1 MGLFDTIIFNKSVIQ
16 GIAPEVDK
24 YLRLLRQEEVT
35 FQTKDFDCA
44 LKNFFIE
51 EGRLFAEHI
60 EAQWV
65 EENGP
70 FGGFME
76 PISKEKK
83 PCNKTCTIQAYDALN
98 SEEVDIWIEIQFVF
112 IDGFLQKASLVGYE
126 ETDAAIRIEREK
138 QFQKK
143 LAESIAFGKT
153 FRGKVQGAFGQ
164 FLRKFARKIINFGN
178 LIQRISFKF

>member
-1 MGLFDTIIFNKSVIQ
+1 MGLFDNIIFNKSVIQ

-24 YLRLLRQEEVT
+24 YLRLLRQEEVS
-35 FQTKDFDCA
+35 FQTKDFDCG

-51 EGRLFAEHI
+51 EGRLFEEHI

-83 PCNKTCTIQAYDALN
+83 PCNKTCTIQAYDMLD

-112 IDGFLQKASLVGYE
+112 IDGFLQKTSLVEYE
-126 ETDAAIRIEREK
+126 EMNAVIRIEREK
-138 QFQKK
+138 LFQKQ
-143 LAESIAFGKT
+143 LAESIEFGKT
-153 FRGKVQGAFGQ
+153 FRGKVQRVFGQ
-164 FLRKFARKIINFGN
+164 FLGKLSRKIINFGN

>member
-1 MGLFDTIIFNKSVIQ
+1 MGLFDNIIFNKSVIQ

-24 YLRLLRQEEVT
+24 YLRLLRQEEVG
-35 FQTKDFDCA
+35 FQTKDLDCA

-51 EGRLFAEHI
+51 EGRLFEEHI

-83 PCNKTCTIQAYDALN
+83 PCNKTCTIQAYDMLD

-112 IDGFLQKASLVGYE
+112 IDGFLQKTSLVEYE
-126 ETDAAIRIEREK
+126 EMNAVIRIEREK
-138 QFQKK
+138 LFQKQ
-143 LAESIAFGKT
+143 LAESIEFGKT
-153 FRGKVQGAFGQ
+153 FRGKVQRVFGQ
-164 FLRKFARKIINFGN
+164 FLGKLSRKIINFGN

>member
-1 MGLFDTIIFNKSVIQ
+1 MGLFDNIIFNKSVIQ

-24 YLRLLRQEEVT
+24 YLRLLRQEEVG
-35 FQTKDFDCA
+35 FQTKDLDCV

-51 EGRLFAEHI
+51 EGRLFEEHI

-83 PCNKTCTIQAYDALN
+83 PCNKTCTIQAYDMLD

-112 IDGFLQKASLVGYE
+112 IDGFLQKTSLVEYE
-126 ETDAAIRIEREK
+126 EMNAVIRIEREK
-138 QFQKK
+138 LFQKQ

-153 FRGKVQGAFGQ
+153 FRGKVQRVFGQ
-164 FLRKFARKIINFGN
+164 FLGKLSRKIINFGN

>member
-1 MGLFDTIIFNKSVIQ
+1 MGMFDTVIFNKSVIQ

-24 YLRLLRQEEVT
+24 YLRLLRQEEVA

-60 EAQWV
+60 EARWV

-83 PCNKTCTIQAYDALN
+83 PCNKTCTIQAYDMLG

-112 IDGFLQKASLVGYE
+112 IDGFLQKTSLVGYE
-126 ETDAAIRIEREK
+126 EMNAVIRIEREK
-138 QFQKK
+138 LLQKK

-153 FRGKVQGAFGQ
+153 FRGKVQRVFGQ
-164 FLRKFARKIINFGN
+164 FLGKLSRKIINFGN